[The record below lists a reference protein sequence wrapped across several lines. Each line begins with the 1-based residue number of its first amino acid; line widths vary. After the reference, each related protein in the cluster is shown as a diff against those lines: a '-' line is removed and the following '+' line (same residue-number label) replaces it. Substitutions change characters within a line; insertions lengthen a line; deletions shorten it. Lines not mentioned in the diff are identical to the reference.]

1 MSELLETRGIVIVE
15 WFASAYVKRDCV
27 GALYCTEAYS
37 FMTYQPIHG
46 VICPAVTPLKPDG
59 DINRDMIRPLVDFLI
74 DKGVAGIYPL
84 GTTGEGPLFTTDE
97 RKAVA
102 EATVDAV
109 AGRVPVII
117 HTGAITTGE
126 TIALTR
132 HAQSV
137 GADAASV
144 ITPWYF
150 PLDDAALEA
159 HYGAI
164 YEAVPDFPVYLY
176 NLPAMAQNSLSAA
189 LVTRLARRYENC
201 VGLKDSSGDLGTMFA
216 TNHLQEGRFNT
227 CIGPD
232 GLILAGLSMGLD
244 ATVSGS
250 LNYIPEIIVGLYRS
264 INAGDLVR
272 ARQLQGQQQAVSEV
286 VAGGGWLPVVKGI
299 MAERGL
305 PVGGVRA
312 PLQSAPDEAVR
323 ACIAQLRALK
333 VELSRA

>member
-1 MSELLETRGIVIVE
+1 
-15 WFASAYVKRDCV
+15 
-27 GALYCTEAYS
+27 
-37 FMTYQPIHG
+37 MTYQPIHG
-46 VICPAVTPLKPDG
+46 VICPTVTPLKPNG
-59 DINRDMIRPLVDFLI
+59 DINRDMIRPLADFLI
-74 DKGVAGIYPL
+74 DRGVGGIYPL
-84 GTTGEGPLFTTDE
+84 GTTGEGPLFTMEE

-102 EATVDAV
+102 AAAVEAV

-126 TIALTR
+126 TIELTR
-132 HAQSV
+132 HARDI
-137 GADAASV
+137 GATAASV

-159 HYGAI
+159 HYGAV
-164 YEAVPDFPVYLY
+164 YQAVPGFPVYLY

-201 VGLKDSSGDLGTMFA
+201 VGLKDSSGGLGTMFA
-216 TNHLQEGRFNT
+216 TNHLKDGRFNT

-244 ATVSGS
+244 ASVSGS
-250 LNYIPEIIVGLYRS
+250 LNYMPEIIVGIYES
-264 INAGDLVR
+264 FTAGDLAR
-272 ARQLQGQQQAVSEV
+272 ARQLQQQQQAVSAV
-286 VAGGGWLPVVKGI
+286 VASGGWLPVVKGI

-312 PLQSAPDEAVR
+312 PLLSASEAAVR
-323 ACIAQLRALK
+323 ACVAQLRALK
-333 VELSRA
+333 VDLSSM

>member
-1 MSELLETRGIVIVE
+1 MP
-15 WFASAYVKRDCV
+15 
-27 GALYCTEAYS
+27 
-37 FMTYQPIHG
+37 YQPIQG
-46 VICPAVTPLKPDG
+46 VICPTVTPLKPDG
-59 DINRDMIRPLVDFLI
+59 AINRDMIRPLVDFLI

-84 GTTGEGPLFTTDE
+84 GTTGEGPLFSTEE
-97 RKAVA
+97 RKSVA
-102 EATVDAV
+102 AATVEAV

-126 TIALTR
+126 TIELTR

-164 YEAVPDFPVYLY
+164 YQAAPDFPVYLY

-201 VGLKDSSGDLGTMFA
+201 VGLKDSSGDLSTMFA
-216 TNHLQEGRFNT
+216 TNHLQQGRFNT

-250 LNYIPEIIVGLYRS
+250 LNYIPEIITGIYESFR
-264 INAGDLVR
+264 AGDLAR
-272 ARQLQGQQQAVSEV
+272 TRQLQQQQQAVSAV
-286 VAGGGWLPVVKGI
+286 VSSGGWLPVVKGI

-305 PVGGVRA
+305 TVGGVRA
-312 PLQSAPDEAVR
+312 PLLPASDEATR

-333 VELSRA
+333 VDLSPI

>member
-1 MSELLETRGIVIVE
+1 MP
-15 WFASAYVKRDCV
+15 
-27 GALYCTEAYS
+27 
-37 FMTYQPIHG
+37 YQPIHG
-46 VICPAVTPLKPDG
+46 VICPTVTPLKANG
-59 DINRDMIRPLVDFLI
+59 DINPDMIRPLADFLI

-84 GTTGEGPLFTTDE
+84 GTTGEGPLFSAEE

-102 EATVDAV
+102 AATVEAV

-117 HTGAITTGE
+117 HTGAISTGE
-126 TIALTR
+126 TIDLTR
-132 HAQSV
+132 HARDI

-150 PLDDAALEA
+150 PLDDVALEA
-159 HYGAI
+159 HYSAI
-164 YEAVPDFPVYLY
+164 YQAVPDFPVYLY
-176 NLPAMAQNSLSAA
+176 NLPAMAKNSLSAA

-201 VGLKDSSGDLGTMFA
+201 VGLKDSSGDLNTMFA
-216 TNHLQEGRFNT
+216 TNHLQDGRFNT

-250 LNYIPEIIVGLYRS
+250 LNYIPEIIVGLYQA
-264 INAGDLVR
+264 IKAGDLAR
-272 ARQLQGQQQAVSEV
+272 ARQLQQQQQAVSAV

-299 MAERGL
+299 MTERGL

-312 PLQSAPDEAVR
+312 PLLPAADEAVR

-333 VELSRA
+333 VDLSRV

>member
-1 MSELLETRGIVIVE
+1 MP
-15 WFASAYVKRDCV
+15 
-27 GALYCTEAYS
+27 
-37 FMTYQPIHG
+37 YQPIHG
-46 VICPAVTPLKPDG
+46 VICPTVTPLKPNG
-59 DINRDMIRPLVDFLI
+59 DINPGMIRPLADFLI

-84 GTTGEGPLFTTDE
+84 GTTGEGPLFSAEE
-97 RKAVA
+97 RKVVA
-102 EATVDAV
+102 TATVEAV

-126 TIALTR
+126 TIELTR
-132 HAQSV
+132 HAQAV

-150 PLDDAALEA
+150 PLDEAALEA
-159 HYGAI
+159 HYD
-164 YEAVPDFPVYLY
+164 AVYQAAPDFPVYLY
-176 NLPAMAQNSLSAA
+176 NLPAMATNSLSAA
-189 LVTRLARRYENC
+189 LATRLARRYENC
-201 VGLKDSSGDLGTMFA
+201 VGLKDSSGDLDTMFA
-216 TNHLQEGRFNT
+216 TNHLQDGRFNT

-264 INAGDLVR
+264 IQAGDLER
-272 ARQLQGQQQAVSEV
+272 ARQLQQQQQAVSAA
-286 VAGGGWLPVVKGI
+286 VASGGWLPIVKGI

-312 PLQSAPDEAVR
+312 PLMSASADAVR
-323 ACIAQLRALK
+323 ACVAQLRALK
-333 VELSRA
+333 VELSRV